1 MPMES
6 EAEVLRQFKEW
17 SRSRDTFHA
26 DMAHSPARSGSD
38 TWQKNYYRGMDT
50 DNRPAVA
57 DHSTKLRLKAFADLE
72 TRSKS

>member
-1 MPMES
+1 
-6 EAEVLRQFKEW
+6 
-17 SRSRDTFHA
+17 
-26 DMAHSPARSGSD
+26 MAHSPSRSGSD
-38 TWQKNYYRGMDT
+38 TWQKNYYRGVDA